1 MAVNVP
7 IISSFDS
14 RGIERALRDFK
25 RLQTGSEKAAFTLR
39 SMDKAAVGLAKQLG
53 RFVAIGG
60 AVAGVIGQNLV
71 TAASNLQ
78 EAQNKV
84 TAVFGESA
92 KEIQRWAEGTAKSFG
107 ISERAALEAVG
118 TYGNLFRAFG
128 MGAGAAQEMSVR
140 LVELA
145 ADMASFNN
153 VPIDDALIALR
164 SGLSGETEP
173 LKRFGV
179 ALSDVRLREE
189 AVRLGLL
196 KTARD
201 AMPLAVKTQAAYSLI
216 LRDTA
221 IQQGDVARTSDGL
234 AFQIKSAQAQFE
246 DLRAELGQQ
255 LIPVFNSLFQML
267 NTSVL
272 PTLSTFAEIVGQQG
286 LGAGLNFLAGSII
299 RGIASL
305 GTLGK
310 VVFVATGAFVALRV
324 ATVTYMAV
332 QSALKVATAVTTGAL
347 NAQITALN
355 GTKVAMVAAGVA
367 AAALSIAAMA
377 YAQYAMNK
385 AKAALATQEFVAMLK
400 LEGEAQRT
408 AYAALLQNNEG
419 LREGSVVL
427 RQLGISMEDVIEF
440 TEGANNE
447 LSTLVNK
454 TLRMPGGLDWLTGDG
469 GIVGALEKMRE
480 NLPELNSLTQDQ
492 QIQLVKALMA
502 IRDYRIGV
510 EANKKA
516 QLELAI
522 ATGNTNA
529 IIAAQHALFR
539 NGHPSLRRTTVAT
552 SDAAGA
558 TGALDEEMRKLVE
571 DLSKTP
577 ASVGGAARS
586 VETFSEKVGKMV
598 DVMRGATSAQRSL
611 RDATKA
617 TQDAQNAQA
626 AATANLSRA
635 QANFDRITRGLGA
648 SSREAQDQATAV
660 GRAQRDQE
668 RSAYALEAALFAI
681 QDAERSLA
689 LLRQDPTATPRQI
702 REAEIAL
709 AESKLALA
717 DRTDE
722 QAQATRSLTDAELRY
737 DEIVNGAKVGSDAYA
752 AALDDLNAAKRDLE
766 QATDAVAD
774 AILRE
779 RDAVLAL
786 AEAEEKLAEARR
798 KAGRKVVG
806 AAAARIAS
814 DAAMTLPSQR
824 VPGGINAADPSGFGG
839 LPLTPFANGGIV
851 LRPMAGL
858 VGEAGPE
865 AIIPLDQMPAFQQQ
879 QGVTINIYSTIA
891 DDSLPEKIVSA
902 LQTYNRRVGPARI
915 AIRS

>member
-25 RLQTGSEKAAFTLR
+25 RLQTGSEKAAFGLR
-39 SMDKAAVGLAKQLG
+39 TMDKAAVSFAKQLTKM
-53 RFVAIGG
+53 VAIGG

-71 TAASNLQ
+71 SAASNLQ

-92 KEIQRWAEGTAKSFG
+92 QEIQRWADGTARSLG

-128 MGAGAAQEMSVR
+128 MSAGAAQEMSVR

-153 VPIDDALIALR
+153 VPIDEALLALR

-189 AVRLGLL
+189 AVRIGLL

-216 LRDTA
+216 LKDTA

-255 LIPVFNSLFQML
+255 LIPVFNTLFQII
-267 NTSVL
+267 NKQIL
-272 PTLSTFAEIVGQQG
+272 PTLSTFATIVGQQG
-286 LGAGLNFLAGSII
+286 IGSGLNFLAGSVL
-299 RGIASL
+299 RGISSM
-305 GTLGK
+305 GMFGK
-310 VVFVATGAFVALRV
+310 VILTATTAFVALRV
-324 ATVTYMAV
+324 ATMTYMAV
-332 QSALKVATAVTTGAL
+332 QSALKIATAVTTGAL
-347 NAQITALN
+347 NAQISAIN
-355 GTKVAMVAAGVA
+355 GTKVAMIAAGGVA
-367 AAALSIAAMA
+367 AAISIAAMA
-377 YAQYAMNK
+377 YGQYAINK
-385 AKAALATQEFVAMLK
+385 AKAAQATSEFVAMLK
-400 LEGEAQRT
+400 LEGAEQQK
-408 AYAALLQNNEG
+408 AYSNLLLNNKG
-419 LREGSVVL
+419 MREGSVVL
-427 RQLGISMEDVIEF
+427 QQFGIDMADVIAY
-440 TEGANNE
+440 TQGANNE
-447 LSTLVNK
+447 VSAFVAQVLK
-454 TLRMPGGLDWLTGDG
+454 APGGTDWLTGDG
-469 GIVGALEKMRE
+469 GIVGALERMRE
-480 NLPELNSLTQDQ
+480 NMPELNKLTQDQ
-492 QIQLVKALMA
+492 QVALYHALVA
-502 IRDYRIGV
+502 IREYRKGV
-510 EANKKA
+510 EENKQA

-529 IIAAQHALFR
+529 IIAAQHALFV
-539 NGHPSLRRTTVAT
+539 NGHPSLRRTMVAT
-552 SDAAGA
+552 DGTAAS
-558 TGALDEEMRKLVE
+558 TSALDAEMKKLLDDMGKVP
-571 DLSKTP
+571 T
-577 ASVGGAARS
+577 SVGGAART
-586 VETFSEKVGKMV
+586 VETFSQKVGKMV

-617 TQDAQNAQA
+617 TQDAQAQQA
-626 AATANLSRA
+626 QATANLSRA

-648 SSREAQDQATAV
+648 AARESQDQATAV
-660 GRAQRDQE
+660 GRAQREQE

-689 LLRQDPTATPRQI
+689 VLRQDPTATPRQI

-722 QAQATRSLTDAELRY
+722 QRQATQALSDAELRY

-752 AALDDLNAAKRDLE
+752 AALDELNAAKRDLE

-798 KAGRKVVG
+798 KSGKKVVG
-806 AAAARIAS
+806 AAAARVAA

-865 AIIPLDQMPAFQQQ
+865 AIIPLDQLPGIQQA
-879 QGVTINIYSTIA
+879 QGIEINIYSTIA

-915 AIRS
+915 QIRS